1 MLSCCETKSAVLGRL
16 ATLFPRRSGQGY
28 PNTALVSLLF
38 SAARAITLPPRTGAA
53 ISKSV
58 PERIIKLDVEILALQ
73 ERLKEFE
80 ALKTRLDELK
90 KERERILAEI
100 EQKMRERAQ

>member
-1 MLSCCETKSAVLGRL
+1 M
-16 ATLFPRRSGQGY
+16 
-28 PNTALVSLLF
+28 
-38 SAARAITLPPRTGAA
+38 PPRTGAA